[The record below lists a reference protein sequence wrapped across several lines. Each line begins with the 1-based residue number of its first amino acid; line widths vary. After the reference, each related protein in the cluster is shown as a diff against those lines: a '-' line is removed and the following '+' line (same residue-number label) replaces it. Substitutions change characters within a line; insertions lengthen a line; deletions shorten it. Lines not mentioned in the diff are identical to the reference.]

1 MKKEIIKTGKLEGP
15 VDFPYSNAIRA
26 GDFVFLAGL
35 TALPELGDIKSQVRS
50 TLEKIKSALE
60 ASGTRL
66 ANVIQVRVF
75 LSSMEDFDA
84 MNEVYKEYFPRDYP
98 VRTTVQVGLIDGC
111 LVEIDAVAITSS

>member
-60 ASGTRL
+60 ASETRL
-66 ANVIQVRVF
+66 DNVIQVRVF